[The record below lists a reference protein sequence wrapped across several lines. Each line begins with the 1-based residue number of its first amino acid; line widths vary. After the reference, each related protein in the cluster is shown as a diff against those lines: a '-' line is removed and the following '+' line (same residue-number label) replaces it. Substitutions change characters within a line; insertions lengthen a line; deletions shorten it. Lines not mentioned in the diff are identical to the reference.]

1 MQQVVG
7 VMDTKTLFKAI
18 LPNLK
23 NCPLEV
29 LFLFFLGETSTMML
43 FLLVLLSREH
53 PKAQPSRRLFLL
65 FFEKPGT
72 EPATPGLQ
80 GE

>member
-1 MQQVVG
+1 MR
-7 VMDTKTLFKAI
+7 
-18 LPNLK
+18 
-23 NCPLEV
+23 
-29 LFLFFLGETSTMML
+29 L

-72 EPATPGLQ
+72 ELATPGLQ
-80 GE
+80 GERLIHCTTEALSIFGAENKAHDNMDECLVEKTYK

>member
-1 MQQVVG
+1 MR
-7 VMDTKTLFKAI
+7 LI
-18 LPNLK
+18 
-23 NCPLEV
+23 
-29 LFLFFLGETSTMML
+29 
-43 FLLVLLSREH
+43 LLVLWSREH

-65 FFEKPGT
+65 FLEKPGI

>member
-1 MQQVVG
+1 
-7 VMDTKTLFKAI
+7 
-18 LPNLK
+18 
-23 NCPLEV
+23 
-29 LFLFFLGETSTMML
+29 MML

-53 PKAQPSRRLFLL
+53 LKAQPSRRLFLL
-65 FFEKPGT
+65 FLEKPGT